1 MLQCKMKKQEGILVP
16 ELMRIVCDKTEITM
30 AYSEKY
36 NLQDNHNPIEQV
48 KSIQNLM
55 NDLRKETL
63 QQ

>member
-1 MLQCKMKKQEGILVP
+1 MVP

-48 KSIQNLM
+48 NSIQNLM

-63 QQ
+63 PQ